1 MTNQMHFSNA
11 SGRRQTVEQASGTV
25 DMFPSISEDLI
36 GMDLSP
42 DLLSGT
48 FVRNASIQ
56 IPYGSN
62 VPGGTHPIQWFQD
75 SNDGPWHPKGI
86 ALPGSQSGLTIQ
98 NQGFTFTGEYRDSF
112 SPSECD
118 TIPMPSDSGY
128 ASYGAKQSIA
138 TGSISCYDEPL
149 ENHETQSLAGQF
161 HQNMDLQQTWSQFSN
176 QSPPLSV
183 PRPAQPNA
191 KELTCETCNKVLKTN
206 SEFKKHTQRHTKPH
220 MCQVPGCSRTE
231 GFSTSN
237 DLDRHV
243 RSVHPQEQTSGNR
256 YRCTLQGCRHKEKL
270 WPRADNFR
278 AHIKRVHQQQF
289 SDEQLEQFVYRIP
302 SIAPQDVLPDIAGMQ
317 PSLTDYNAH
326 EDQTLHSQVPYW
338 NDQSNITASAD
349 VPKGLTSVHQTRQN
363 HTSQDRESDEQVIDI
378 DADSN
383 DHTDVHITHA
393 QLKSMTTPTTIA
405 TDSPGYPES
414 DEVNEQQ
421 YVTPAD
427 LDHRGPHASMVFI
440 SVDEHNS
447 VPEHAA
453 CGSIPDTSD
462 SDAEGAA
469 TPTSTAEPKA
479 SPGSSDISMSSSED
493 VSSLISQL
501 SSLKDQNKVLVL
513 EALKKS
519 GLWQEL
525 EHEKEQK
532 PTPGEK
538 APETTL
544 RQDAQNKCPQ
554 CDKGFPRPCELKKH
568 MKRHE
573 KPYGCTFEGCNKR
586 FGSKNDWKRH
596 ENSQHFMVEVWKCDV
611 QSTNGIP
618 QLCGKVSHRRETFR
632 QHLISS
638 HQVDTTIIEKKL
650 EDCRVGRVCEENFW
664 CGFCE
669 KVIKNDSKSGAE
681 AWTRRYDHIDDH
693 IAGRHELVQKQMD
706 DWKSFDPDAQ
716 LDASTDSTALSHGGT
731 AAPPVPNAP
740 SGTLS
745 AEGHPGD
752 KRRVSNNKRKADRGS
767 EGRHSK
773 KPKVNGKDE
782 RQMATTRCC
791 QCGQVRGRS
800 PQCVEFDCQHTTCNG
815 CTYYSS

>member
-11 SGRRQTVEQASGTV
+11 NGRRQTVEQASGTV

-56 IPYGSN
+56 IPYGNN

-86 ALPGSQSGLTIQ
+86 ALPGSQNGLTIQ

-128 ASYGAKQSIA
+128 ASYGAKQSNA
-138 TGSISCYDEPL
+138 TGSICYDEPL

-161 HQNMDLQQTWSQFSN
+161 HQTMDLQQTWRN
-176 QSPPLSV
+176 IRRDIP
-183 PRPAQPNA
+183 
-191 KELTCETCNKVLKTN
+191 
-206 SEFKKHTQRHTKPH
+206 
-220 MCQVPGCSRTE
+220 SRTCAKYQDVL
-231 GFSTSN
+231 GQKGSA
-237 DLDRHV
+237 R
-243 RSVHPQEQTSGNR
+243 QM
-256 YRCTLQGCRHKEKL
+256 TLIAMHKDKL

-317 PSLTDYNAH
+317 PSLMDYNAH
-326 EDQTLHSQVPYW
+326 EDQALHNQVPYW

-349 VPKGLTSVHQTRQN
+349 APKGLTSVHQTRQN

-405 TDSPGYPES
+405 TDSPEYTES
-414 DEVNEQQ
+414 DEGNEQQ
-421 YVTPAD
+421 YVIPAH
-427 LDHRGPHASMVFI
+427 LNQRGPPASMVFT

-453 CGSIPDTSD
+453 CGPIPDTSD

-469 TPTSTAEPKA
+469 TPISTAEPKA
-479 SPGSSDISMSSSED
+479 SPDSSDISMSSSED

-501 SSLKDQNKVLVL
+501 SSLRDQSKVLVL

-519 GLWQEL
+519 GLLLEAL

-532 PTPGEK
+532 PTPSEK
-538 APETTL
+538 APENTS

-716 LDASTDSTALSHGGT
+716 LDASIASTELSHGGT
-731 AAPPVPNAP
+731 AAPSVPNAP

-752 KRRVSNNKRKADRGS
+752 KRRVSHNKRKADRNS

-773 KPKVNGKDE
+773 KPKVNGKDDE
-782 RQMATTRCC
+782 LMATTT
-791 QCGQVRGRS
+791 
-800 PQCVEFDCQHTTCNG
+800 CVSIHDPASDT
-815 CTYYSS
+815 